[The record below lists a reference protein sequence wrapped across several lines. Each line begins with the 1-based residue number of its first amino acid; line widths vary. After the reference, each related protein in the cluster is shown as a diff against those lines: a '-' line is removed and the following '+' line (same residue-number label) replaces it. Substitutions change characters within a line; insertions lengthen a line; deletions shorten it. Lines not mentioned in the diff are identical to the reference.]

1 MSATVNQVSGNARKP
16 RGKPFQKG
24 NPGKPVGARHAATK
38 AAQALFDGEAEA
50 LTRKAIDQA
59 KAGDMTALKLCL
71 DRLVPVRRERTI
83 SFDLPKVAGAAD
95 HPGALLAVLEAVAA
109 GDLTPGEAQA
119 LAGILKEHR
128 AAIETA
134 ELASRLDVLEERIAS
149 K

>member
-1 MSATVNQVSGNARKP
+1 MKADAPTPAQKP
-16 RGKPFQKG
+16 RGRPFKPG
-24 NPGKPVGARHAATK
+24 NPGRQPGSRNAATK
-38 AAQALFDGEAEA
+38 AAEALLEGEAEV
-50 LTRKAIDQA
+50 LTRKAIEQA

-83 SFDLPKVAGAAD
+83 SFDMPKVAGAAD
-95 HPGALLAVLEAVAA
+95 HPGALLAMLEAVAA

-134 ELASRLDVLEERIAS
+134 ELASRLDALEERIS
-149 K
+149 ST

>member
-1 MSATVNQVSGNARKP
+1 MKTDAPTPAKKV
-16 RGKPFQKG
+16 RGKPFAKG
-24 NPGKPVGARHAATK
+24 NPGRQPGSRNTATK
-38 AAQALFDGEAEA
+38 AAEALLEGEAEA

-83 SFDLPKVAGAAD
+83 RFDMPKVAGAAD

-119 LAGILKEHR
+119 LASILKEHR
-128 AAIETA
+128 AAIETT
-134 ELASRLDVLEERIAS
+134 ELASRLDALEERVVS